1 MIRKYI
7 ILIILLFLL
16 NEGYSQVS
24 SSLQSKY
31 PDFLGYKTTNFVQL
45 TIQSGFTGPV
55 NPYLVKNN
63 FPSGNM
69 GFDLSYRINREV
81 ALYSEFKYNFVSSK
95 DSIFPSAGYFESTIG
110 ARYYVRP
117 TCCRSSVFFEAGF
130 GPYVYFQG
138 SSGDVQKQI
147 EVKTFDPR
155 RRINQYMITTIT
167 INEGPVYDSQTNLRF
182 GANIGIGG
190 ELVLTNSLFLTI
202 KTKLN
207 TSFEANGNT
216 SYITGVGGFTIRL

>member
-1 MIRKYI
+1 MRKKYL
-7 ILIILLFLL
+7 ILIILLFLIK
-16 NEGYSQVS
+16 EGYSQIS
-24 SSLQSKY
+24 PSLQSKY
-31 PDFLGYKTTNFVQL
+31 PDFIGYKTTDFVQL

-95 DSIFPSAGYFESTIG
+95 DSIFPAAGYFESTLG

-117 TCCRSSVFFEAGF
+117 ACCRSSLFFEAGF

-147 EVKTFDPR
+147 EVKTYDPR
-155 RRINQYMITTIT
+155 GRINHYTVTTVT
-167 INEGPVYDSQTNLRF
+167 VNESPVYDSKTNLRF
-182 GANIGIGG
+182 GANIGVGG

>member
-1 MIRKYI
+1 MSRKII
-7 ILIILLFLL
+7 ILIILVLL
-16 NEGYSQVS
+16 VNEGYSQIS

-31 PDFLGYKTTNFVQL
+31 PDFIGYKTTNFVQL

-110 ARYYVRP
+110 ARYYIRP
-117 TCCRSSVFFEAGF
+117 ACCRSSAFFEAGF

-147 EVKTFDPR
+147 EVKTLDPHGSR
-155 RRINQYMITTIT
+155 NQYTIST
-167 INEGPVYDSQTNLRF
+167 VTVTQSPVYDSQTNLRF

-190 ELVLTNSLFLTI
+190 ELVLTNSLYLTI

-216 SYITGVGGFTIRL
+216 SYITGIGGFTIRL